1 MNNKVRA
8 FVVCLVVAAL
18 LPFVSWVLSALGVPC
33 RSILDADGLRW
44 LFRHASDCLHSR
56 LVMFALC
63 CLMMQGVIKESGI
76 LPLGRAFLD
85 QKFLRYT
92 AVYAVVFLTIL
103 FAAAKPGSPLLSI
116 TGGIVGSPLM
126 DGLLFL
132 GWFSFIVF
140 CLCYGH
146 TKREPW
152 WRMLTHGIR
161 SHSLAIPFAIA
172 LSFCW
177 QCLEYMIKDPL

>member
-1 MNNKVRA
+1 MNNRERA
-8 FVVCLVVAAL
+8 FVFCLVLAAM
-18 LPFVSWVLSALGVPC
+18 LPFLSWVLSALGAPC
-33 RSILDADGLRW
+33 RSILDDEGLRW
-44 LFRHASDCLHSR
+44 LFRHVSDCLHSR

-76 LPLGRAFLD
+76 LPLSRAFRD
-85 QKFLRYT
+85 PKFLRYT
-92 AVYAVVFLTIL
+92 AIYAVVFLTIL
-103 FAAAKPGSPLLSI
+103 FAAIAPESPLLRITVGLAGSPLL
-116 TGGIVGSPLM
+116 

-146 TKREPW
+146 SEKKPW
-152 WRMLTHGIR
+152 PQMLTHGIS
-161 SHSLAIPFAIA
+161 SHPLAIPFAIV

-177 QCLEYMIKDPL
+177 QCFNYMIG